1 MTRLCHP
8 EGMIPQDRH
17 VPERVFLV
25 RHGQTRWNLEHRLQG
40 QLDSPLTDEGVRQ
53 AKSVGERLID
63 REITTVCASPLG
75 RALRTAE
82 IIADRIGAALVE
94 VPELAEVD
102 HGVMAGLTWDEIDS
116 RFPNAREER
125 AANRYGWAF
134 PGGESYA
141 QARARAR
148 CALSSCGWASVGVPV
163 LVTHEMIGRML
174 RADLRGL
181 DAATALSLRHPQDVV
196 FEIDRGVERML

>member
-1 MTRLCHP
+1 
-8 EGMIPQDRH
+8 MIPQDRH
-17 VPERVFLV
+17 VPEHLFLV

-40 QLDSPLTDEGVRQ
+40 QEDSPLTDEGIRQ
-53 AKSVGERLID
+53 AKSIAERLID
-63 REITTVCASPLG
+63 RGITTVCSSPLG
-75 RALRTAE
+75 RALRTAV
-82 IIADRIGAALVE
+82 IIADRIGAELIE
-94 VPELAEVD
+94 VPELAEVH
-102 HGVMAGLTWDEIDS
+102 HGAVAGLTWAEVDE
-116 RFPNAREER
+116 RFPTAREDR

-148 CALSSCGWASVGVPV
+148 RALSSCGWSSTGIPV
-163 LVTHEMIGRML
+163 LVSHEMIGRML

-181 DAATALSLRHPQDVV
+181 DAATALSLRHPHDVV